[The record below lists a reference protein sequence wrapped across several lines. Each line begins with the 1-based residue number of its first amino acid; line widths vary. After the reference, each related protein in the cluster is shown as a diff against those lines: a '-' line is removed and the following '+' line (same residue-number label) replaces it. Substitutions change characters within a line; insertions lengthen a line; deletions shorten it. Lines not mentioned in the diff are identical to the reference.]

1 MNWKGIHKVNLVLA
15 WNINMYN
22 LCVCVCV
29 FCCNVQC
36 YTCKCTFTKVL
47 VSSLLDLT
55 KTGTAKKRARGKENV
70 ATSASKRP
78 KAKAT
83 DKASKAK
90 PTASKQAKAKKAKT
104 NPTTKSK
111 GDFVSKLYILVIS
124 LPG

>member
-1 MNWKGIHKVNLVLA
+1 M
-15 WNINMYN
+15 
-22 LCVCVCV
+22 CVCVCFV
-29 FCCNVQC
+29 VTYSVILASVHLQRCWF
-36 YTCKCTFTKVL
+36 L
-47 VSSLLDLT
+47 RSLLDLT